1 MGMLAER
8 PDLADEIAKQGN
20 AYFTTKESC
29 YSTDNMKVAIDQDT
43 LVNNFFHEALRL
55 YPLAP
60 ALGGECTN
68 DIDIVTK
75 SGDKYCLLKG
85 TSIVFLNYTLQ
96 RLVPDP
102 DEIKPERW
110 NASPKDKPFLHTFQ
124 SGAHACPGK
133 PLSLLEGRVFL
144 LLAAMQFK
152 FEFPEGIGTVEFE
165 DNMLLRPRDGMP
177 LLVKRRLV

>member
-1 MGMLAER
+1 MASLIENEPRFRQGGTETMLAEARVFVQAGFETTAHSLAFAMGMLAER

-20 AYFTTKESC
+20 AYFTTKESY

-75 SGDKYCLLKG
+75 SGDKYCLPKG

-133 PLSLLEGRVFL
+133 PCWKVVYF
-144 LLAAMQFK
+144 F
-152 FEFPEGIGTVEFE
+152 F
-165 DNMLLRPRDGMP
+165 
-177 LLVKRRLV
+177 